1 MATKGRSG
9 DSMLVHMTPGE
20 VAGLQALA
28 VKHGGELTINP
39 ETGLPEANFLKKI
52 LPAVAGIA
60 LGPAGFGLMSAGM
73 AGLTVGGLTTLAT
86 GSLSRGLMAGMGAYG
101 GASLAEGL
109 MGSGIGAAQE
119 AAMVGAGEGASQAA
133 MNEAA
138 AKATTDFMQKGAL
151 DRFTEGAGAA
161 FSDPKGFVQ
170 GMGGMGKL
178 AQTGLAAISPMMA
191 DKGVQTATPQQDT
204 GNIRRFSYDPYGQT
218 YTSQGVFPAAG
229 YKGMAQGGIV
239 ALAEGGVSDQA
250 VQNWFAT
257 NTGADDAKIA
267 AAMQQFN
274 VAPEQV
280 ARVTGVGMP
289 EVQQR
294 YEAALPSYFQANQD
308 VAKAYEQNAYGMT
321 PEQFAQTHY
330 EKYGQSEQRA
340 APTAGVSEQAIRDYL
355 GARPGLNDI
364 SIQQAMDQ
372 YGVSAD
378 QMARATGVGL
388 AEVQDRYGLAK
399 DLDAFSKTAPQLTDL
414 QWAQYAVARDPGTF
428 DPVSMA
434 ELARAVGLPVDQ
446 VMQRY
451 SAVQHGLLVPEDDSS
466 AAQKYL
472 RENKD
477 VFDWTRSQTGRDYMR
492 THALTADDIAW
503 THFNR
508 YGLNEGRQWGAPEKT
523 ATPGGAANP
532 YANPGDQTRNP
543 DGSVTVRPNIP
554 GRPEGGFT
562 GMGQVRDAYTQGG
575 GSLGYVNPA
584 PKTME
589 EFDQRFNRQTGDS
602 LAAYNYLMGKGAN
615 PIKSG
620 VGEIMRPYS
629 EATLGMPVAEGRPTQ
644 KYVYQNGRYVEN
656 PNYVP
661 VTYDSKGNRNVGMS
675 SSEVL
680 RGFQALPDQ
689 TDDTAIF
696 DWVDENKVTI
706 AQLAA
711 AMGITEAEAQRRM
724 DAARK
729 KTGTTSAD
737 TSSLYDMGGGGGDSG
752 PGGDSV
758 GAAGPAG
765 DGGAAPGDGQG
776 TAAGVGDTIATGG
789 LVPRRMALGGLGA
802 LAKGG
807 VAELPDGAFVLPA
820 RITSEVGNGSTNAGA
835 QKLRAMEQRLLGKNA
850 QPVNLGRYSGG
861 GNLVRGAGDGVSDS
875 VPATI
880 GGRQPARIADG
891 EYIVSREAVKKL
903 GNGSTEAGA
912 RKLYAMMDRV
922 QKARGKTTGKNRV
935 AANTRSDKYLPA

>member
-1 MATKGRSG
+1 MSLHALAGHMATKGRGG

-20 VAGLQALA
+20 VQALQALA
-28 VKHGGELTINP
+28 QRHGGTLTINP
-39 ETGLPEANFLKKI
+39 ETGQPEANFLKKL
-52 LPAVAGIA
+52 LPAIAGAALNFFAPGVGTAVGGMFGLGAAAGTGIA
-60 LGPAGFGLMSAGM
+60 
-73 AGLTVGGLTTLAT
+73 VGGISALAT

-101 GASLAEGL
+101 GASLAGSLANAGTGALSSEAGNAALAAEGL
-109 MGSGIGAAQE
+109 TGDAALTSAADDVAQRAIGERLASATPYDK
-119 AAMVGAGEGASQAA
+119 MSAGF
-133 MNEAA
+133 
-138 AKATTDFMQKGAL
+138 KAVTDSP
-151 DRFTEGAGAA
+151 AA
-161 FSDPKGFVQ
+161 FGNFAKNNMQS
-170 GMGGMGKL
+170 
-178 AQTGLAAISPMMA
+178 GLAAISPMMA
-191 DKGVQTATPQQDT
+191 DEGVQTTTPKQDT
-204 GNIRRFSYDPYGQT
+204 GNIRRFSFDRFGQT
-218 YTSQGVFPAAG
+218 YTPQGVFPAAG

-239 ALAEGGVSDQA
+239 ALAAGGVSDQA

-257 NTGADDAKIA
+257 NAGADDAKIA

-308 VAKAYEQNAYGMT
+308 VANAYEQNAYGMT

-532 YANPGDQTRNP
+532 YANPGDQTFNP
-543 DGSVTVRPNIP
+543 DGSTTVQPNIP
-554 GRPEGGFT
+554 GRPPGGFT
-562 GMGQVRDAYTQGG
+562 GIQQVKDAYTQGG

-589 EFDQRFNRQTGDS
+589 EFEQRFNRQTGDS
-602 LAAYNYLMGKGAN
+602 LAAYEYLMGRGAN
-615 PIKSG
+615 PATQQR
-620 VGEIMRPYS
+620 VGEIARPYS
-629 EATLGMPVAEGRPTQ
+629 EAIVGIPAAEGRPNQ
-644 KYVYQNGRYVEN
+644 KFIYQDGRYVEN

-661 VTYDSKGNRNVGMS
+661 ITYDSKGNRNVGMS
-675 SSEVL
+675 SGEVL
-680 RGFQALPDQ
+680 KGFQALPDK
-689 TDDTAIF
+689 TDDSAIF
-696 DWVDENKVTI
+696 DWVGENQISI

-711 AMGITEAEAQRRM
+711 AMGISVGEAQRRM
-724 DAARK
+724 NAVGK
-729 KTGTTSAD
+729 KKGTTINSAGYISDGGDSAD
-737 TSSLYDMGGGGGDSG
+737 AGGGGGGGGGGGVGGAGG
-752 PGGDSV
+752 PGSTS
-758 GAAGPAG
+758 AADPS
-765 DGGAAPGDGQG
+765 DFGGMAMGGQ
-776 TAAGVGDTIATGG
+776 VK
-789 LVPRRMALGGLGA
+789 RMALGGLGS
-802 LAKGG
+802 LAGG
-807 VAELPDGAFVLPA
+807 GTASQYNLGGYSDG
-820 RITSEVGNGSTNAGA
+820 G
-835 QKLRAMEQRLLGKNA
+835 RLL
-850 QPVNLGRYSGG
+850 
-861 GNLVRGAGDGVSDS
+861 RGPGDGVSDS
-875 VPATI
+875 IPATI
-880 GGRQPARIADG
+880 GDKQPARLADG
-891 EYIVSREAVKKL
+891 EFVVPARIVSEL

-935 AANTRSDKYLPA
+935 AANTRADKYLPA